1 MKIENHL
8 QTKLKKAADNLCLAI
23 TYVTLGLWKLADEQE
38 KPAIETMTAAI
49 IVNALDDDT
58 MIGKDGFV
66 KDGEKLLLAA
76 TQKKWRIT
84 KKRIESLQD
93 LPENCVAAVNYQY
106 YDKNHWVG
114 VINREVVYNSLE
126 DSQCFKYGKPVDARI
141 MEIMQ

>member
-8 QTKLKKAADNLCLAI
+8 QTKLRKAADNLCLAI
-23 TYVTLGLWKLADEQE
+23 TYVTLGLWKLANERE

-84 KKRIESLQD
+84 IE
-93 LPENCVAAVNYQY
+93 C
-106 YDKNHWVG
+106 
-114 VINREVVYNSLE
+114 I
-126 DSQCFKYGKPVDARI
+126 
-141 MEIMQ
+141 

>member
-49 IVNALDDDT
+49 IINALDDDT

-93 LPENCVAAVNYQY
+93 LPENCIAAVSYQY

-114 VINREVVYNSLE
+114 IINREVVYNSLE

-141 MEIMQ
+141 MEIIQ

>member
-8 QTKLKKAADNLCLAI
+8 QTKLRKAADNLCLAI

-93 LPENCVAAVNYQY
+93 LPENCIAAVSYQY

>member
-8 QTKLKKAADNLCLAI
+8 QTKLKKAADNSCLAI

-49 IVNALDDDT
+49 IINALDDDT

-93 LPENCVAAVNYQY
+93 LPENCIAAVNYQY

-114 VINREVVYNSLE
+114 VVNREVVYNSLE

>member
-1 MKIENHL
+1 VKIENHL

-84 KKRIESLQD
+84 KKRIDSLQD
-93 LPENCVAAVNYQY
+93 LPENCIAAVNYQY

-126 DSQCFKYGKPVDARI
+126 DSQCFKYGKPTDSRI

>member
-8 QTKLKKAADNLCLAI
+8 QTKLQKAADNLCLAI
-23 TYVTLGLWKLADEQE
+23 TYVTLGLWKIADEQE

-49 IVNALDDDT
+49 IVNALDDNT
-58 MIGKDGFV
+58 LIGEDGFV

-93 LPENCVAAVNYQY
+93 LPENCIAVVNYRH

-126 DSQCFKYGKPVDARI
+126 FSNCFAYGKPIEARI
-141 MEIMQ
+141 MEIIQ

>member
-49 IVNALDDDT
+49 IINALDDDT

-66 KDGEKLLLAA
+66 KDGERLLLAA

-93 LPENCVAAVNYQY
+93 LPENCIAAVSYQY

-126 DSQCFKYGKPVDARI
+126 DSQCFKYGKPIDARI
-141 MEIMQ
+141 MEIIQ

>member
-38 KPAIETMTAAI
+38 KPAIETMTVAI

-93 LPENCVAAVNYQY
+93 LPENCIAAVNYQY

-126 DSQCFKYGKPVDARI
+126 SSNCFNYGKPIDARI
-141 MEIMQ
+141 MEIVE

>member
-49 IVNALDDDT
+49 IINALDDDT

-66 KDGEKLLLAA
+66 KDGERLLLAA

-93 LPENCVAAVNYQY
+93 LPENCVAAVSYQY

-114 VINREVVYNSLE
+114 VINQEVVYSSLE
-126 DSQCFKYGKPVDARI
+126 FSNCFAYGKPIDARI
-141 MEIMQ
+141 MEIVQ